1 MDLLAFHRSW
11 FSNAQANPMDTPP
24 HPIAMK
30 KCPYCAEEIQDEAVK
45 CKHCGEFLDESKR
58 PLHHTPPPLP
68 RTNPLPWYFRTA
80 FIVIILLSLPP
91 LALPS
96 IIWHPKLSVAAKIAI
111 SAAILLISWAV
122 WVFTVKAIKMMNELM
137 DTMQGMHM

>member
-1 MDLLAFHRSW
+1 
-11 FSNAQANPMDTPP
+11 
-24 HPIAMK
+24 MK

-68 RTNPLPWYFRTA
+68 RTDPHPLPWYFRTT
-80 FIVIILLSLPP
+80 FIVIVLLSLPP

-96 IIWHPKLSVAAKIAI
+96 IIGHPKLSVLAKIAI

-122 WVFTVKAIKMMNELM
+122 WVSTIKAVKMMNELM
-137 DTMQGMHM
+137 GTLQGMQM